1 MSGFVAACVSLEHG
15 RSHGAVCAR
24 RLGRDNMEFV
34 ATVVRQLALF
44 IDRIR
49 CGITRGAP
57 TLVLTLALTSPAAT
71 ADAAGVAVRYPLI
84 GKPAPEIV
92 QRLFAGPGRNFR
104 LSERRGEVV
113 VIGFWTSWCGSCRTY
128 LERLAKLDATYSQAG
143 LVVVGISLD
152 DDAGRAAGLARAV
165 GTKFRVGVDTDKAVG
180 RLFAVPDVP
189 LTLLIDRDGVVRYAH
204 GELDAAADAD
214 LVAELR
220 QLLDE

>member
-1 MSGFVAACVSLEHG
+1 MSGLVTVCASLATG
-15 RSHGAVCAR
+15 RSR
-24 RLGRDNMEFV
+24 RAICVRCPGLDNMEFV
-34 ATVVRQLALF
+34 ATVVRQLSLF
-44 IDRIR
+44 NARSWR
-49 CGITRGAP
+49 SAACLA
-57 TLVLTLALTSPAAT
+57 VTLALGGAASTSGAASPA
-71 ADAAGVAVRYPLI
+71 GHYPLI

-92 QRLFAGPGRNFR
+92 QRLFAGAGRNFR

-152 DDAGRAAGLARAV
+152 DDPGRATTLARAI
-165 GTKFRVGVDTDKAVG
+165 GIKFRNGVDQDKALG
-180 RLFAVPDVP
+180 RRFAVPDVP
-189 LTLLIDRDGVVRYAH
+189 LTLLIDRAGVVRYAH

-214 LVAELR
+214 LVSEVR